1 MDITRNHYFLTG
13 LVLIAVGLQ
22 FHWVDSYVL
31 TKNFS
36 AILAEQPGASPAAI
50 GSGQSWFSSGP
61 LPTANKILH
70 PPEWLGGILLCVGAV
85 FTFHALALGKPA
97 G

>member
-1 MDITRNHYFLTG
+1 MDITRNHYFLAG

-31 TKNFS
+31 TKNLS
-36 AILAEQPGASPAAI
+36 AILAEQPGVSPAAI
-50 GSGQSWFSSGP
+50 GTGQQSWFGAPASTG
-61 LPTANKILH
+61 NRIWH

-85 FTFHALALGKPA
+85 FTFHALALSKPA